1 MRSESHR
8 SGIQSWEP
16 QNATGLRPERVA
28 HPEWKKRARNF
39 HLELQSFR
47 GRQQVFFVAT
57 PPLSPSAHINVSPKG
72 LDARKVL
79 SPPELGYLDLTG
91 SGNETSAHL
100 LETRRTPL
108 TKWAAVKGVEGLEA
122 YRTEKNEASIDGLAT
137 HRARQKQDL
146 PRSPRADYGSR
157 DCLGT
162 AGFRAIS
169 STIAGGLC
177 PRGRVRPVRTNPR
190 PA

>member
-1 MRSESHR
+1 MEEARSQLPSR
-8 SGIQSWEP
+8 ASIVSGSP
-16 QNATGLRPERVA
+16 AGLLRRDAAAEPERP
-28 HPEWKKRARNF
+28 HQRLSQGARCTEGS
-39 HLELQSFR
+39 L
-47 GRQQVFFVAT
+47 A
-57 PPLSPSAHINVSPKG
+57 
-72 LDARKVL
+72 
-79 SPPELGYLDLTG
+79 PELGYLDLTA

-146 PRSPRADYGSR
+146 PRSPGADYGSR

-190 PA
+190 PT